1 MKIKML
7 EGVGDGVSELP
18 ANSLFFSCIFFFP
31 FYLDLASAWPCDRE
45 GVELVCSIGD
55 MMTKQVSVDWDFIHC
70 INFVS
75 NILYCLVFVCLIYM

>member
-18 ANSLFFSCIFFFP
+18 ANSLFFSCIFSFLSIWTWPPHGFVIER
-31 FYLDLASAWPCDRE
+31 AWRF
-45 GVELVCSIGD
+45 GD